1 MAATAHTSAH
11 APAPRSAAPVGPVAA
26 PEAARTCVRCVM
38 DTSDPDITFDAAGV
52 CNHCHNFDRTMKT
65 LVLDPNERRI
75 GLEQWVERIRKSGKG
90 RDYDC
95 VVGISGGVDS
105 TYVALKVKELGLRP
119 LAVHLDNGWDTEI
132 AVANIERAV
141 RGLGIDL
148 HTVVLDWEEFRDLQ
162 VAFLRA
168 GTPDSEIPTDHAI
181 ISSVFHTAWKVGVP
195 YLVMGHNRATELILP
210 PAWSQGHYDWV
221 YLRNVH
227 KRYGTR
233 PLTTYPAFDFVSYSR
248 FRQHTR
254 RHSWNILEYLDYTR
268 EGAID
273 ALTKQVGW
281 RNYGGKHHESVYTRF
296 FQNYILPRK
305 FGYDKRRAHL
315 ANTVLTGQMTR
326 DAALQELSHPPY
338 PTERAAQ
345 LDRTYVVTKL
355 ELEDDDFERI
365 MRAPPQRYQDQPN
378 MTNARLFLAARS
390 VYRAAKRLIPTK
402 SYLP

>member
-1 MAATAHTSAH
+1 MAAIAHTPIVT
-11 APAPRSAAPVGPVAA
+11 PASRSVTGTVAA
-26 PEAARTCVRCVM
+26 PEAARTCTRCVM

-52 CNHCHNFDRTMKT
+52 CNHCKSFDQVMKT
-65 LVLDPNERRI
+65 MVRDPDKRRVE
-75 GLEQWVERIRKSGKG
+75 LEKWVDRIRAEGKG

-119 LAVHLDNGWDTEI
+119 IAVHLDNGWDTEI

-141 RGLGIDL
+141 RGLRVDL

-168 GTPDSEIPTDHAI
+168 GTPDSEVPTDHAI
-181 ISSVFHTAWKVGVP
+181 LVSVFQTARKLGVP
-195 YLVMGHNRATELILP
+195 YMAVGHNRVTELILP

-221 YLRNVH
+221 YLQNVQ

-233 PLTTYPAFDFVSYSR
+233 PLTTFPAFDFVSYTR
-248 FRQHTR
+248 FRRFARGHV
-254 RHSWNILEYLDYTR
+254 WNILEYLDYSRAGAMEELTR
-268 EGAID
+268 
-273 ALTKQVGW
+273 QVGW

-315 ANTVLTGQMTR
+315 ANTILAGQTTR
-326 DAALQELSHPPY
+326 EAALEELSHPPY
-338 PTERAAQ
+338 ATERAAQ

-355 ELEDDDFERI
+355 EMSDDEFERI
-365 MRAPPQRYQDQPN
+365 MRAPPQRYEDQPN
-378 MTNARLFLAARS
+378 MLNYRPFLAARTA
-390 VYRAAKRLIPTK
+390 YRAVKRF
-402 SYLP
+402 LPAR